1 MRSVSIE
8 ERRRRLA
15 RRHFLASSASNIEEV
30 ARRLVG
36 LHSSDPVSV
45 YLSARARLPTIQVAD
60 VEHALYDER
69 YVVRVLGMRRTLFVV
84 PVDLAGIINAACTRD
99 YAPTEWRRLVRLLE
113 NQPEPREETW
123 LKKLMDLTMEALH
136 TRGEATARE
145 LVADVPELGT
155 KVRFGQETFGMSTR
169 VLFMLATEGRITR
182 GRPLG
187 TFKSSQYRWT
197 PVERWIEGGIP
208 HHEQDEARRLLATA
222 WLGAYGPGTLTD
234 LKWWTGWTVGA
245 TKEVLG
251 QLDVEEVE
259 LENGTGFLPADDLDC
274 EPVVGEWVAFLPA
287 LDPTV
292 MGWKQRDWYLGEHE
306 SALFDR
312 NGNAGPT
319 VWWNGRIVGGW
330 GQRPDGEV
338 VSELLEHVPDEV
350 VGRIEIERR
359 ALTSWLDGVVIRTRF
374 PSPMEKRLR
383 A

>member
-113 NQPEPREETW
+113 NQPEPRGETW